1 MATYGSTRNPGDH
14 VINYKTFMK
23 LQTHFDAL
31 FCKVFLTILT
41 EATLT

>member
-1 MATYGSTRNPGDH
+1 MATYGGTRNPGDY

-31 FCKVFLTILT
+31 LCKVFPTILT
-41 EATLT
+41 GATLT